1 MQKDQLV
8 FDLIGKELARQ
19 RHGIE
24 LIASENFTSLQV
36 MQAMGSVL
44 TNKYAEGY
52 PGRRYYGGCEIV
64 DQAAKV
70 AGIPAPSLA
79 DGALPYRD
87 LHGNRHLFKGRH
99 DESIIDYDTRFGMRG
114 SECAISGN
122 GSARSSF

>member
-1 MQKDQLV
+1 MFAKLKAFSERDGRAAERQTNDKRTKNARKTLDC
-8 FDLIGKELARQ
+8 LARL
-19 RHGIE
+19 HMPS
-24 LIASENFTSLQV
+24 LLTSYCFFLWEY
-36 MQAMGSVL
+36 
-44 TNKYAEGY
+44 K
-52 PGRRYYGGCEIV
+52 GCEIV